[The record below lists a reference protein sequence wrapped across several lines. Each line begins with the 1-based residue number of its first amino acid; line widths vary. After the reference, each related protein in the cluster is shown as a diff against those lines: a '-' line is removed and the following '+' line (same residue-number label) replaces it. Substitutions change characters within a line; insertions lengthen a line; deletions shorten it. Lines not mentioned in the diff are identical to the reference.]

1 MATILGSNECFL
13 KPFIDE
19 CRYAAATYH
28 RHAQHSVLK
37 ANKCANSKEKGLKYF
52 DLKANESAN

>member
-1 MATILGSNECFL
+1 MNVGMLQLHI
-13 KPFIDE
+13 IDD
-19 CRYAAATYH
+19 
-28 RHAQHSVLK
+28 AQHSVLK